1 MPFEKK
7 QEKSEEKSA
16 GTLAELKAK
25 QKQAILDSLGA
36 GAFITKAV
44 EAAGIAVPTYY
55 AWRRADPEFDEACEA
70 ALAARVGRVED
81 ALYAK
86 AVSGHVTACIFW
98 LCNRVPDRWQHV
110 QRIVQEHR
118 GQIAHLNVDLES
130 EIKAVAQRLRREL
143 DGTDRLDRN

>member
-1 MPFEKK
+1 MKTP
-7 QEKSEEKSA
+7 S
-16 GTLAELKAK
+16 LKNLQAK
-25 QKQAILDSLGA
+25 QKEAIIQSLGA

-44 EAAGIAVPTYY
+44 EAAGVSHDTYY
-55 AWRRADPEFDEACEA
+55 RWRREDPDFDKACET
-70 ALAARVGRVED
+70 ALASRVGRVED

-86 AVSGHVTACIFW
+86 AVSGNVTACIFW